1 MLGRALGR
9 DHQRAIYCHPTCGP
23 TYGVGIPPT
32 HGRLQHPHDISV
44 KDGANGNANS
54 YTNPGRTYQLP
65 SGQSARTFFPGKNN
79 FKAAEVEVYQV
90 RMQ

>member
-9 DHQRAIYCHPTCGP
+9 DHQHAIYCQPTCG
-23 TYGVGIPPT
+23 
-32 HGRLQHPHDISV
+32 HQHPHDISV
-44 KDGANGNANS
+44 KAGANGNANS
-54 YTNPGRTYQLP
+54 YTNPGRTYPLP

-79 FKAAEVEVYQV
+79 FKAVEVKVYQV

>member
-9 DHQRAIYCHPTCGP
+9 DHQHAIYCHPSCGP
-23 TYGVGIPPT
+23 TFGGYS
-32 HGRLQHPHDISV
+32 HCNHHHDPHDISV

-79 FKAAEVEVYQV
+79 FKAVEVKVYQV